1 MLFLSGTRDALA
13 DPDLLRGV
21 VDGIGPRAEL
31 VWLDTADH
39 GYKVLKRSRARS
51 DTVFEELADAAAAF
65 VIRVC

>member
-1 MLFLSGTRDALA
+1 MLFLFGTRDALA
-13 DPDLLRGV
+13 ERELLRGA

-51 DTVFEELADAAAAF
+51 DTVFEGTRRCGSR
-65 VIRVC
+65 VHQRVC